1 MGFLMRYM
9 EKHSFSTKPRHVTPQ
24 INHLRKMSPVLRV
37 STHIYGV
44 SQEIDGKTF
53 FVRVNLVFNC
63 HHFVT
68 DHLQEYVQFT
78 IYHL

>member
-1 MGFLMRYM
+1 MRCM
-9 EKHSFSTKPRHVTPQ
+9 EKHLFLSKSSYVTPQ
-24 INHLRKMSPVLRV
+24 INHLGKMNPVLRV

-44 SQEIDGKTF
+44 SQEIHGKTF
-53 FVRVNLVFNC
+53 IFRVNLVFNC